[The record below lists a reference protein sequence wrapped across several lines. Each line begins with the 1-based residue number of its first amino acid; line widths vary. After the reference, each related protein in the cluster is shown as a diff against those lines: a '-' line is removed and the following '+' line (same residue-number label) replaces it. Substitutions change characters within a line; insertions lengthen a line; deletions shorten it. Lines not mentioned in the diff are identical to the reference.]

1 MRFLSSQISSF
12 HQLTLIIVLITSHI
26 YYKLI
31 VLHALVLDN
40 LLHLITMYSKFSKR
54 LIKPIIS
61 KKSVDLQQQLPFTRD
76 RQTGVKIFAVFTM
89 VYLSAS
95 LFVMN
100 FRSISVLFTDELFVV
115 KAVANNTYFLE
126 SILEKDSEIWL
137 LEDANSVTD
146 RIRFFND
153 ALTLYRNKTL
163 SKVIVQSANGTASM
177 TIKHTVEYK
186 FGLNYFKTL
195 RTLDLSSHLT
205 TFFIKW
211 IENKSKESSNAMAEI
226 NENLPFT
233 QFYRWTGVKPPC
245 LWWDSAQRFVFD
257 EPYCQPYE
265 KFSLDNRI
273 SMNDIFNSSPGL
285 IDSAYLQRYS
295 REVDELSPKYAFFVH
310 VARSATVTP
319 EGNVYV
325 KQVKIKTDSCNYDD
339 INVKDFQSYDEI
351 YSIATWAAHSIF
363 HWMID
368 GISRMA
374 VLLDFLRKNTS
385 IRIHL
390 KVRNKQIDEV
400 FKFLGLDPDRI
411 ITGYAFGKIV
421 YVPRATNCYEASPL
435 DLQIMSA
442 EYRKF
447 TALTSN
453 NTLRNSVVYIR
464 RTNVRR
470 FADNAQTENI
480 TKNLSE
486 KYGLKFELFAE
497 DNLPSVYE
505 TFYIFYR
512 ARVIVAPHGAGLLN
526 MQYSRPGT
534 VIIEAS
540 DVKNCPCFLVM
551 AHILGHKYHLIGA
564 TGGKHIVN
572 VNITDFK
579 ISVEFHLKYAAENE
593 SLFTLKDDVKN
604 Y

>member
-1 MRFLSSQISSF
+1 MSKQS
-12 HQLTLIIVLITSHI
+12 VC
-26 YYKLI
+26 
-31 VLHALVLDN
+31 
-40 LLHLITMYSKFSKR
+40 LL
-54 LIKPIIS
+54 
-61 KKSVDLQQQLPFTRD
+61 QQLPFNGD
-76 RQTGVKIFAVFTM
+76 IKPCVKTFLAFAL
-89 VYLSAS
+89 VYLSTT

-100 FRSISVLFTDELFVV
+100 FRPLSVFLTHKLYVI
-115 KAVANNTYFLE
+115 KATANNPYHFK
-126 SILEKDSEIWL
+126 SILGKDSELWL
-137 LEDANSVTD
+137 LENANSVSD

-153 ALTLYRNKTL
+153 ALTLYRNTTL
-163 SKVIVQSANGTASM
+163 TKVIAQPANNIAS
-177 TIKHTVEYK
+177 TVTKHTVEYN
-186 FGLNYFKTL
+186 FGVDYFKTL
-195 RTLDLSSHLT
+195 RTLNLTSHLT

-211 IENKSKESSNAMAEI
+211 IENKSKESSNAMTEI
-226 NENLPFT
+226 IENLPFT

-257 EPYCQPYE
+257 KPYCQPYE
-265 KFSLDNRI
+265 NFSFDNRI
-273 SMNDIFNSSPGL
+273 NMTDIFNSSTGL

-295 REVDELSPKYAFFVH
+295 REVDELSPKYSFFVH
-310 VARSATVTP
+310 VARSAAVTP

-325 KQVKIKTDSCNYDD
+325 KQVKIKTDTCNYDD
-339 INVKDFQSYDEI
+339 ISVTDFQSYDEI
-351 YSIATWAAHSIF
+351 YSIAAWAAHSIF

-390 KVRNKQIDEV
+390 KVRNKPIDEV
-400 FKFLGLDPDRI
+400 FKSLGLDPDRI

-447 TALTSN
+447 AALTSN

-464 RTNVRR
+464 RTKVRR
-470 FADNAQTENI
+470 FAENAQTENI
-480 TKNLSE
+480 TKILCE
-486 KYGLKFELFAE
+486 KYGLEFELFAE
-497 DNLPSVYE
+497 DNLPSVNE

-526 MQYSRPGT
+526 MLYSRPGT

-564 TGGKHIVN
+564 TGGKEIVN
-572 VNITDFK
+572 VDIADFTK
-579 ISVEFHLKYAAENE
+579 NVEFHIKYAAEND
-593 SLFTLKDDVKN
+593 SLFTLKDDVKS